1 MTKRL
6 RIPAEWEPHEAS
18 WLAFPH
24 LDEEWTGHLPEAQRS
39 IAELC
44 VVLCTIGDERV
55 RLLVKD
61 EPLLDKAKTLIA
73 GRCEPEFVLADY
85 GDCWVRDTL
94 PLFGRDA
101 DGASAALAFQF
112 NGWGGKYEMA
122 HDGEIGDWVAR
133 RSGARTASSS
143 WVLEGGA
150 LEFDGQGTYLST
162 RSCVFH
168 PERNRGR
175 TEAQFEAELKRL
187 VQCERL
193 VWLERGLKNDHTD
206 GHVDMLAR
214 FVAPGRVVC
223 MRPAPDDPNEAVL
236 EDIANALEEADLQVI
251 SVPSPGAVSWRG
263 QQLPGSYCNFYIAN
277 RAVVVPCYGT
287 PSDRE
292 TRDILGDCFPD
303 RNIVGLDA
311 RDLLWGGG
319 VFHCVTQPEPEIS

>member
-1 MTKRL
+1 M
-6 RIPAEWEPHEAS
+6 
-18 WLAFPH
+18 
-24 LDEEWTGHLPEAQRS
+24 GHLLEAQRS

-44 VVLCTIGDERV
+44 VALATVGDERV

-61 EPLLDKAKTLIA
+61 ERLRDEARKLVAE
-73 GRCEPEFVLADY
+73 RCELEFVLADY

-94 PLFGRDA
+94 PLFGRNA
-101 DGASAALAFQF
+101 DGSSGALAFEF

-168 PERNRGR
+168 PERNPGR
-175 TEAQFEAELKRL
+175 TEQQFEAELKRL
-187 VQCERL
+187 VECERL
-193 VWLERGLKNDHTD
+193 VWLERGLEHDHTD

-214 FVAPGRVVC
+214 FVEPGRVVC
-223 MRPAPDDPNEAVL
+223 MRPAPNDPNETVL
-236 EDIANALEEADLQVI
+236 RELAETLEEADLEVI
-251 SVPSPGAVSWRG
+251 SLPSPGAVSWRG
-263 QQLPGSYCNFYIAN
+263 EWLPGSYCNFYIAN

-292 TRDILGDCFPD
+292 TLDILTDCFPN
-303 RNIVGLDA
+303 REIVGLEA

-319 VFHCVTQPEPEIS
+319 VFHCVTQPEPEVS